1 MSDKNMQQSPDFIFN
16 EKIAQLKYR
25 EDYLCETYVT
35 FLKLLGFL
43 IAFFQY
49 LSFIWQI
56 II

>member
-1 MSDKNMQQSPDFIFN
+1 MQQSPDFIFN